1 MKNEEQ
7 EEEFAYELHR
17 PSRLLRSLN
26 CRVADKSRI
35 VQCCLL
41 NERLLHKKL
50 FHLQK
55 SKFQF
60 LNDKSFDFIIKYIS
74 IHL

>member
-1 MKNEEQ
+1 MNNIVPPAFSVTAQ
-7 EEEFAYELHR
+7 LQ
-17 PSRLLRSLN
+17 S
-26 CRVADKSRI
+26 ADKSRI